1 MLGFL
6 IVIGL
11 FLLPFIIAGGG
22 KELFEFRTGE
32 SDKIGCTGVIVIII
46 MIIIIIALFSV

>member
-1 MLGFL
+1 MVGFL

-11 FLLPFIIAGGG
+11 FLLPFIIAGG

-32 SDKIGCTGVIVIII
+32 SDKIGCTGFIVIII
-46 MIIIIIALFSV
+46 MIIIIIALFSA